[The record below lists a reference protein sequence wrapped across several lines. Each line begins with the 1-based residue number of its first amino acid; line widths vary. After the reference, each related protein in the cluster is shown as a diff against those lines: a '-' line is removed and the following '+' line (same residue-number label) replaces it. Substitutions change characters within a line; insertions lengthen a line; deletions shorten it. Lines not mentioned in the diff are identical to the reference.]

1 MPIAPRA
8 GARSTRPLR
17 PIPATR
23 SGGIAPLL
31 RRTVASSRTSAL
43 RQPGS
48 DRGTQIARVRLPHL
62 RARCGSVR
70 PPRRNPSGRV
80 ILRDTVSG
88 GGAASEN
95 ALTLIL
101 SVLSITLTQ
110 MVLNGQR
117 RSEQALHLKID
128 DMVYAIQGA
137 RNEVAGI
144 ETKSTGELDAL
155 RRTGEAAED
164 ELKQRTFIVAPD

>member
-1 MPIAPRA
+1 MVGRKLYNLGCRICGRGADLFGHPASIVLVALFCAIWFLAA
-8 GARSTRPLR
+8 GA
-17 PIPATR
+17 A
-23 SGGIAPLL
+23 G
-31 RRTVASSRTSAL
+31 
-43 RQPGS
+43 
-48 DRGTQIARVRLPHL
+48 
-62 RARCGSVR
+62 
-70 PPRRNPSGRV
+70 
-80 ILRDTVSG
+80 
-88 GGAASEN
+88 EN

-128 DMVYAIQGA
+128 ELVYAIQGA

-144 ETKSTGELDAL
+144 ETKSTEELDAL

-164 ELKQRTFIVAPD
+164 ELVLRGATDEG